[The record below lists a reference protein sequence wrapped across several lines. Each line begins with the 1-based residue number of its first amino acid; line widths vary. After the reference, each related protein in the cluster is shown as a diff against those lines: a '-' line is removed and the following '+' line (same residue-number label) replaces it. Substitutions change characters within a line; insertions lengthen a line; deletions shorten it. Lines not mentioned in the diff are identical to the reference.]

1 MKLIRHIHRYFKRYI
16 CGLVL
21 LVILAALIL
30 AALWQAQRQDPCY
43 QLFVN
48 FDGVST
54 TPNWSY
60 LQKLLYSI
68 DYENWDKGRFGL
80 KLVAGNEFDF
90 NRFPCVPP
98 GPCKIEFKE
107 MCYYVKTHED
117 GSERMKIVVDLPR
130 PDSGD
135 DLEVYAESCPGLVAV
150 MADAQCRTRDLHD
163 CERIMTPA
171 EAADTL
177 GMLIYP
183 AESGDK
189 LLVPFKDG
197 KLSLHLIIKDER
209 DAKGWHAHSV
219 VISPLKK

>member
-21 LVILAALIL
+21 LVILAAL
-30 AALWQAQRQDPCY
+30 WQAQRQDLCY
-43 QLFVN
+43 RLVVN
-48 FDGVST
+48 FDSVWT

-68 DYENWDKGRFGL
+68 EYENWDKGRFGWE
-80 KLVAGNEFDF
+80 LVAGNEFDF
-90 NRFPCVPP
+90 NRFPSVPP
-98 GPCKIEFKE
+98 GPCKIEFTE

-117 GSERMKIVVDLPR
+117 GSEHMKIVVDLPR

-150 MADAQCRTRDLHD
+150 MADAQCRTQDLHD
-163 CERIMTPA
+163 CESIMPPV